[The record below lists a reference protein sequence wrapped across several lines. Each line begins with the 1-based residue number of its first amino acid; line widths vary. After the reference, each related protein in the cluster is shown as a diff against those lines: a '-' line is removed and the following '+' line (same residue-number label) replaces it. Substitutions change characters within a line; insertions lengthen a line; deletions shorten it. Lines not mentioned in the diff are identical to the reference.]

1 MVTISVLG
9 SDLMLEVEGL
19 GKLWCLRSRLQLPL
33 AHVRSVRREP
43 EAARKWFAGF
53 KLAGSHIPGILT
65 AGTFYHE
72 GGLVFWD
79 VHDPEGAIALELYD
93 ERYQRL
99 IVEVSD
105 PAAAIRLIERH
116 LTPPKD
122 R

>member
-1 MVTISVLG
+1 MFAAFGAS
-9 SDLMLEVEGL
+9 
-19 GKLWCLRSRLQLPL
+19 P
-33 AHVRSVRREP
+33 RRR
-43 EAARKWFAGF
+43 ASGFAGC
-53 KLAGSHIPGILT
+53 KVAGSHIPGILT

-79 VHDPEGAIALELYD
+79 VHDPEGAIALELSD

-116 LTPPKD
+116 LTPVKG